1 MRLLQRPM
9 ARDMMAR
16 HWIGTDAASTLQGGG
31 EEEVRRLG
39 GGRGEGGGGRIM
51 R

>member
-31 EEEVRRLG
+31 G
-39 GGRGEGGGGRIM
+39 GIMSRGGGGGR
-51 R
+51 